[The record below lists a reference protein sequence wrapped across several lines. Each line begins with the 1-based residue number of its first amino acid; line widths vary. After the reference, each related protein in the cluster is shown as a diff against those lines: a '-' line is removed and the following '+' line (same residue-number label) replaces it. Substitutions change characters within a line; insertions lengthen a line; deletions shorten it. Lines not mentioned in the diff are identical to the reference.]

1 MSKNSNSVFS
11 SFSAYNWRAPYSKI
25 RAFFKG
31 CKMIVERARNGY
43 ARQDLWDFDSY
54 LTVMFS
60 KAFEELA
67 LNHYGYPHGMTDEEW
82 TDTLHEIASCFRDY
96 NPDISSYQNEYEEAY
111 WNELKELRAKKELE
125 EQFNQEP
132 SETTKKFLKREE
144 EINGYR
150 KERLKRGLE
159 LFSKYFENFWD

>member
-1 MSKNSNSVFS
+1 MSKNSNSVF
-11 SFSAYNWRAPYSKI
+11 FGVHTYNWRAPHLKI
-25 RAFFKG
+25 NAFFRG
-31 CKMIVERARNGY
+31 CKMIIERARNGY
-43 ARQDLWDFDSY
+43 ARHDLWDFDSY

-82 TDTLHEIASCFRDY
+82 TDILHEIASCFRDY
-96 NPDISSYQNEYEEAY
+96 NPETSSYQNEYEEAY
-111 WNELKELRAKKELE
+111 FKEITEYRDVEELKAFINGKNTEVTE
-125 EQFNQEP
+125 
-132 SETTKKFLKREE
+132 KFLEREK
-144 EINGYR
+144 EIDGYR

>member
-1 MSKNSNSVFS
+1 
-11 SFSAYNWRAPYSKI
+11 
-25 RAFFKG
+25 
-31 CKMIVERARNGY
+31 MIIERARKGY
-43 ARQDLWDFDSY
+43 AQQDLWDFDSY

-82 TDTLHEIASCFRDY
+82 TDILHEIASCFRDY
-96 NPDISSYQNEYEEAY
+96 NPNTSSYQNEYEEAY
-111 WNELKELRAKKELE
+111 WNELKEIRVKKELE
-125 EQFNQEP
+125 EYFNQEL
-132 SETTKKFLKREE
+132 SETTKKFLEREE

>member
-11 SFSAYNWRAPYSKI
+11 GVSTYNWRAPHLKI
-25 RAFFKG
+25 NAFFRG
-31 CKMIVERARNGY
+31 CKMIIERARNGY
-43 ARQDLWDFDSY
+43 ARHDLWDFDSY

-82 TDTLHEIASCFRDY
+82 TDILHEIASCFRDY
-96 NPDISSYQNEYEEAY
+96 NPDTSSYQNEYEEAY
-111 WNELKELRAKKELE
+111 WSELKEFRVKKELE
-125 EQFNQEP
+125 EDFNQKP
-132 SETTKKFLKREE
+132 SETTKKFLEREE
-144 EINGYR
+144 EINDYR
-150 KERLKRGLE
+150 KKRLKRGLE